1 MKILLDRLSES
12 PTRYRFEADPGWWSQ
27 AQTILP
33 ELAQARLE
41 SFGFEVAA
49 HRMGADIY
57 LEGVIAG
64 ELALGCSRCLAR
76 YRQPLRESFR
86 LILEPASER
95 VPADPQAAAALVR
108 DGLCLVDELETG
120 WFGGREIDLGAFF
133 LEWVTLAVPVQPL
146 CREDCR
152 GLCPRCGADRN
163 IESCGCEEVRPSS
176 PFAVLRG
183 LRGTKTEGEG

>member
-1 MKILLDRLSES
+1 MKILLDRLTES
-12 PTRYRFEADPGWWSQ
+12 PTCYRFEADPGWWGQ

-33 ELAQARLE
+33 ELAQAGPGTFE
-41 SFGFEVAA
+41 FEVAA

-57 LEGVIAG
+57 LEGLICG

-86 LILEPASER
+86 LILEPAGER

-120 WFGGREIDLGAFF
+120 WFRGREIDLGAFF

-152 GLCPRCGADRN
+152 GLCPRCGVDRN
-163 IESCGCEEVRPSS
+163 VESCGCEEVRPSS
-176 PFAVLRG
+176 PFAILRG

>member
-12 PTRYRFEADPGWWSQ
+12 PTHYRFEAEPAWWRQ
-27 AQTILP
+27 AEATVP
-33 ELAQARLE
+33 ELAQANAE
-41 SFGFEVAA
+41 SFEFELTA
-49 HRMGADIY
+49 HRMGADVY
-57 LEGVIAG
+57 LAGTLRG

-76 YRQPLRESFR
+76 YRGPLRESFR
-86 LILEPASER
+86 LILEPAGER
-95 VPADPQAAAALVR
+95 VPADPQAAAALSR

-120 WFGGREIDLGAFF
+120 WFRGREIDLGAFF
-133 LEWVTLAVPVQPL
+133 SEWITLAVPVQPL

-163 IESCGCEEVRPSS
+163 VESCACEEVSPSS

-183 LRGTKTEGEG
+183 LRGKTEGGS

>member
-86 LILEPASER
+86 LILEPAGER

-108 DGLCLVDELETG
+108 D
-120 WFGGREIDLGAFF
+120 
-133 LEWVTLAVPVQPL
+133 
-146 CREDCR
+146 

>member
-12 PTRYRFEADPGWWSQ
+12 PTHYRFEAEPAWWHQ
-27 AQTILP
+27 AQATLP
-33 ELAQARLE
+33 ELEQATPK
-41 SFGFEVAA
+41 SFQFEVAA
-49 HRMGADIY
+49 HRMGSDVY
-57 LEGVIAG
+57 LAGTIRG

-76 YRQPLRESFR
+76 YCQPLREPFR
-86 LILEPASER
+86 LILEPAGER
-95 VPADPQAAAALVR
+95 VPADPQAASALVR

-120 WFGGREIDLGAFF
+120 WFRGREIDLGAFF
-133 LEWVTLAVPVQPL
+133 LEWIMLAVPVQPL

-163 IESCGCEEVRPSS
+163 VESCGCEEVSPSS